1 MVQVGTGS
9 TGVQL
14 VYYPGT
20 VLQCRSTV
28 EATRVHVECA
38 LLSSTSKNVTCIFTC
53 VFLNIRGTS
62 ELKKI

>member
-28 EATRVHVECA
+28 EATRVHVCMYVEGA
-38 LLSSTSKNVTCIFTC
+38 LRITI
-53 VFLNIRGTS
+53 
-62 ELKKI
+62 